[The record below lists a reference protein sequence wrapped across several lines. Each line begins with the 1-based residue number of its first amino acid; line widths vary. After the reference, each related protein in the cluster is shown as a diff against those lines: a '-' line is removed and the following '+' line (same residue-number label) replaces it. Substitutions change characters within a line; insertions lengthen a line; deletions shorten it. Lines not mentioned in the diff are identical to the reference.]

1 MKVCFTHS
9 HVRLTIIWTY
19 VPVDFFVL
27 FFFFVKVNIIFND
40 EHDEAVK
47 STAYAIQA
55 NCIGGDLNGLCYDAG
70 QQIRNEDNATG

>member
-1 MKVCFTHS
+1 
-9 HVRLTIIWTY
+9 
-19 VPVDFFVL
+19 
-27 FFFFVKVNIIFND
+27 VNIIFND